1 VHLMEQHCLVCLLKI
16 KVGDRHGI
24 YRGKLCAIYGASQ
37 NRLRQGTVPQSAVG
51 GHMSQVLLM
60 SVWIADVH

>member
-1 VHLMEQHCLVCLLKI
+1 MHLMEQHCLVCLLKI
-16 KVGDRHGI
+16 KVGDRRGI

-51 GHMSQVLLM
+51 GHT
-60 SVWIADVH
+60 